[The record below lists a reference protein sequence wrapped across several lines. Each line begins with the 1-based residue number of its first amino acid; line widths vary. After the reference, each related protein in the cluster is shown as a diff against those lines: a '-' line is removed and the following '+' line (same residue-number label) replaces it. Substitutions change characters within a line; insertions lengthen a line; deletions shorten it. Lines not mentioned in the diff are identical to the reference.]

1 MVRHTP
7 SPYPTAPALLPT
19 TAPASSAG
27 IPDSSTASAT
37 IGSAPSPAT
46 APAPPTP
53 TPPPPTPA
61 PFPAARMPALTGDVT
76 TSAGSVATTLKNTG
90 TAGTYTKITFDAQG
104 RETSGT
110 TLSAGDIPA
119 IPESGVTS
127 LVTDLSQR
135 QLTNEPGSFTCSG
148 SNWMLGV

>member
-46 APAPPTP
+46 APVAP
-53 TPPPPTPA
+53 
-61 PFPAARMPALTGDVT
+61 
-76 TSAGSVATTLKNTG
+76 TLKNPG
-90 TAGTYTKITFDAQG
+90 TAGTYPKIPFDAQG

-135 QLTNEPGSFTCSG
+135 QLTNE
-148 SNWMLGV
+148 